1 MSKWEI
7 TENIAVIIA
16 FTILAITFKH
26 WWIFLF
32 SAIFFNYSKNN

>member
-1 MSKWEI
+1 MPKWKI
-7 TENIAVIIA
+7 IENIAIIIV

-32 SAIFFNYSKNN
+32 SALFLNYSKNN